1 MVSTELLN
9 SYVAQQHR
17 STHTLTRKNEMKQF
31 FNVIYEVLES
41 LGRAKAAAYLSR
53 HGHYEE
59 AKELMIKS

>member
-1 MVSTELLN
+1 
-9 SYVAQQHR
+9 
-17 STHTLTRKNEMKQF
+17 MKQF

-59 AKELMIKS
+59 AKELMIRN

>member
-53 HGHYEE
+53 HGHYEK